1 MELFTNT
8 NRERFSAIAEN
19 FANYILEDRGNGSI
33 EDVVSAFSNAGF
45 TKSEFFQILDKY
57 YLNDY
62 SWAEEPETNEK
73 VNTETGE
80 GVEW

>member
-19 FANYILEDRGNGSI
+19 FANYILEDRGSGSV

-62 SWAEEPETNEK
+62 SWAEEATPAPNIEDISI
-73 VNTETGE
+73 
-80 GVEW
+80 